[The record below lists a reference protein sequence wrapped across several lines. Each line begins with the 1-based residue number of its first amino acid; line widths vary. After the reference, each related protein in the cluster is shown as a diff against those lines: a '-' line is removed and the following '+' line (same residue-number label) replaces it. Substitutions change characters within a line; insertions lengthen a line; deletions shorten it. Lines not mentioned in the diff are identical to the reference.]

1 MSIEGRLI
9 SGWLPF
15 IFAKFIC
22 DQLEVVRDI
31 LLVVDTGTAITT
43 INEFDARQ
51 MNVDYSKLTRYQNSL
66 GIGGSAESYLAD
78 SCHLYF
84 GEGIESVDIKPV
96 KFLRQSNIATV
107 DQERY
112 PSLLGMDVLKKYKIS
127 FSESKVVLERN
138 STTSFQ

>member
-1 MSIEGRLI
+1 MSLRITGRLVP
-9 SGWLPF
+9 GWLPF

-22 DQLEVVRDI
+22 DHLEINKDI

-43 INEFDARQ
+43 INEFDARE
-51 MNVDYSKLTRYQNSL
+51 MKIAYSKLTRNQDSL
-66 GIGGSAESYLAD
+66 GIGGAAESYLAD

-96 KFLRQSNIATV
+96 RFLRQSHVEKA

-112 PSLLGMDVLKKYKIS
+112 PSLLGMDVLRNYKIS
-127 FSESKVVLERN
+127 FTESEVFLEK
-138 STTSFQ
+138 